1 MATITAIQCNS
12 TRLAASLDEIQFLDE
27 LDETGLEIEIQCL
40 DVLDSTATLLT
51 RRTWQN
57 SIPQ

>member
-40 DVLDSTATLLT
+40 DVLDSMATLLT